1 MHKPANAGFLQPAG
15 NQPSMHHL
23 SGHLMMILLM
33 MIFWVAPQAGRGQ
46 ENQESKFTPPKN
58 SPFGSDSKSQ
68 GNGNSGRSMFLLG
81 VPGISVLKGEL
92 ALVGTYVAD
101 DFGYKLRMG
110 VPYKLNWFDLS
121 RFWDEHLNIFDD
133 LYDERA
139 SLKVEHDILTK
150 PIKGIGAGLGIR
162 YLYDSDISGS
172 AFLEMDYS
180 LQTYRADF
188 DKLKLISNSDPSFR
202 SQRHDF
208 TLSYGRTFI
217 LGKSRKLRPFIEES
231 LGFGIGVLSATKLFT
246 TSTYGKYGTN
256 GEKFFTVFPLF
267 AIQVNVGI
275 AVEKK

>member
-1 MHKPANAGFLQPAG
+1 MHKITDAGFQQQRGIQQAVHPYTC
-15 NQPSMHHL
+15 HL
-23 SGHLMMILLM
+23 KVLLLVM
-33 MIFWVAPQAGRGQ
+33 SLWMTPGTGKGQ
-46 ENQESKFTPPKN
+46 ENAESRYTPPKN
-58 SPFGSDSKSQ
+58 SPFSSESRSPDYS
-68 GNGNSGRSMFLLG
+68 NSGGSMVLLG

-92 ALVGTYVAD
+92 ALVGTYVAN
-101 DFGYKLRMG
+101 DFGYKLRLG

-121 RFWDEHLNIFDD
+121 RFWDEHMNIFDD
-133 LYDERA
+133 LSEERA
-139 SLKVEHDILTK
+139 NLREEHDILTK

-162 YLYDSDISGS
+162 YLYDSDVSGS

-180 LQTYRADF
+180 LQAYRANF
-188 DKLKLISNSDPSFR
+188 DKLQLISNSDPSFR

-217 LGKSRKLRPFIEES
+217 LGNSRKLRPFIEES
-231 LGFGIGVLSATKLFT
+231 MGFGIGVLSATKLFT

-256 GEKFFTVFPLF
+256 GEKFYTVFPLF

>member
-1 MHKPANAGFLQPAG
+1 MCKITDAGFLQSPG
-15 NQPSMHHL
+15 IRPSVHQYTWCL
-23 SGHLMMILLM
+23 KVILLVM
-33 MIFWVAPQAGRGQ
+33 TLWAAPKTGQGQ
-46 ENQESKFTPPKN
+46 ENAESRYTPPKN
-58 SPFGSDSKSQ
+58 SPFSSESRSPGYS
-68 GNGNSGRSMFLLG
+68 NSSGSMFLLG

-92 ALVGTYVAD
+92 ALLGTYVAN
-101 DFGYKLRMG
+101 DFGYTLRLG

-133 LYDERA
+133 LYEERA
-139 SLKVEHDILTK
+139 NLKQEHDILTK
-150 PIKGIGAGLGIR
+150 PIRGIGAGLGIR

-172 AFLEMDYS
+172 AFMEMDYS
-180 LQTYRADF
+180 LQMYRADF
-188 DKLKLISNSDPSFR
+188 DKLHLISNSDPAFR
-202 SQRHDF
+202 SQRHDL

-246 TSTYGKYGTN
+246 TSTYGKYGNN
-256 GEKFFTVFPLF
+256 GEKFFTVFPLL